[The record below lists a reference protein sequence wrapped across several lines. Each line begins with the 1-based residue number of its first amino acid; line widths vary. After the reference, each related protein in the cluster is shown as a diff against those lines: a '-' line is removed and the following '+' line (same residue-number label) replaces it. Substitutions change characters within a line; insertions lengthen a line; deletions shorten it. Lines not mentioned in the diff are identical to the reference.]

1 MGRSSGKLFFGFV
14 LIVLGTLWLLNNIGA
29 IYFDLGELMD
39 RAWPVA
45 IIVLGLWLL
54 VGGRHRKVIAAR
66 VSGSDMNQAL
76 GDIDYAPGEIGPDGL
91 NIAVSAGEVHLD
103 LTGTALR
110 DAESK
115 VEVKIGL
122 GDVRIRA
129 PRDVPLRVEGKTGIG
144 DLYLLDRHA
153 DGFGARLDYQDPAY
167 SAATKRLQ
175 IIAKAGLGD
184 VRVTRA

>member
-1 MGRSSGKLFFGFV
+1 MGRSSWKLFFGFG
-14 LIVLGTLWLLNNIGA
+14 LIVLGTLWLLNNVGA
-29 IYFDLGELMD
+29 IYFDLGEFVD

-45 IIVLGLWLL
+45 IIFLGLWLL
-54 VGGRHRKVIAAR
+54 VGGRRRKVISAR
-66 VSGSDMNQAL
+66 ATGGEMNQAL

-91 NIAVSAGEVHLD
+91 NISVSAGEVHLD
-103 LTGTALR
+103 LTSTVLR
-110 DAESK
+110 EAESK

-122 GDVRIRA
+122 GDVRIRT
-129 PRDVPLRVEGKTGIG
+129 PRDVALRVEGKTGIG

-153 DGFGARLDYQDPAY
+153 DGFGARLDYQDPTY
-167 SAATKRLQ
+167 SAATKKLQ